1 METKKVIK
9 KIENY
14 LDVKVVNDK
23 HYYTFTFEDKV
34 CRFIDSSG
42 EAHSFHIR
50 RSNDHSDLQSDYF
63 AGYHL
68 KNATQFL
75 HALKRPDPKYI
86 PGMLIRGR
94 QNKRAARHGIAGVV
108 GVVIDI
114 GLYGGYDILW
124 NGAEQISSY
133 PYERDLEGAA

>member
-1 METKKVIK
+1 MKTSKVIK

-14 LDVKVVNDK
+14 LGVKVFNDNN
-23 HYYTFTFEDKV
+23 YYTFTYEGKS

-42 EAHSFHIR
+42 EAHNFHIR
-50 RSNDHSDLQSDYF
+50 NSNDHSDLQSDYF

-75 HALKRPDPKYI
+75 HALKRPDPKYP
-86 PGMLIRGR
+86 PGMLVKGR
-94 QNKRAARHGIAGVV
+94 QNKRATRNGIAGVV

-124 NGAEQISSY
+124 NGSEQISSY

>member
-9 KIENY
+9 KIEKY
-14 LDVKVVNDK
+14 LGVKVVNDK
-23 HYYTFTFEDKV
+23 HYYTFTFEDKT

-42 EAHSFHIR
+42 DAHSFHIR
-50 RSNDHSDLQSDYF
+50 NSNDHSDLQSDYF

-75 HALKRPDPKYI
+75 HALKQPDSKY
-86 PGMLIRGR
+86 PEGALVRGR
-94 QNKRAARHGIAGVV
+94 QNKRATRHGIAGVV
-108 GVVIDI
+108 GVVIEI
-114 GLYGGYDILW
+114 GSYGGYNILW
-124 NGAEQISSY
+124 NGKEEVSSY